1 MEQVIQ
7 HQSLAVRKELR
18 KLVIPIF
25 IETLLIMMLGAM
37 DTIMLSQYSDESVAA
52 VGVVNQIVMFAFLVF
67 EVINIGT
74 SVLCS
79 QYLGAGLRDKMVQV
93 VGVSLLLNLVVGL
106 LVSAILYFGAPTLLG
121 WMGLRPELLEYGV
134 GYMEIVGAFAFF
146 QAISLTISASLRS
159 ANKAVYPMLVTV
171 LVNVMNI
178 IGNYM
183 LIFGK
188 FGMPEMGAE
197 GAAVSTAI
205 SRGVSMVVLFVIL
218 FRKHIPS
225 FPRSCFSPFPWVE
238 LKNLL
243 KVGLPSAG
251 ENMSY
256 SFSQVVITYL
266 INILGNEALAT
277 RTYTVNTTMFVYL
290 FAIAMAQGGA
300 ICIGHLVGKKK
311 IRAAYLLGKYV
322 MRLSI
327 LVSLVLSC
335 LWAICGHA
343 IFDWLTDN
351 EEIIRMGVTIL
362 VVDVM
367 VEIGRAVNIYATN
380 ALRSAGDVNY
390 PFYVG
395 LIVQWTVSVG
405 LSYFLG
411 ICLGWGLVGMWCA
424 FLLDENIRAFIFVK
438 RWNSLKWAR
447 KGFVR

>member
-7 HQSLAVRKELR
+7 RQSLAVRKELR
-18 KLVIPIF
+18 KLVIPVF

-225 FPRSCFSPFPWVE
+225 FPRACFSPFPWVE

-411 ICLGWGLVGMWCA
+411 IYLGWGLVGMWCA

-438 RWNSLKWAR
+438 RWNSLKWAK